1 MSNNYVLTHLHD
13 YYSLLD
19 SVTPFEAYC
28 KKAQELGMKYIARTN
43 HGNIF
48 NWVSAVQTAQKYG
61 LQFLH
66 GCEVYLTRSLDGEKV
81 RDNYHTILIARNY
94 DGVKELN
101 KLVSIS
107 NQRDHFYYKPR
118 LSFDEFLGISD
129 NIISTSACVA
139 GPLARL
145 DEDDPYFDRLVR
157 KYTYLEVQPHVGFNE
172 QMFLNKRLAEIA
184 HSTGKPLICGTDTH
198 CFDKYAMDCRK
209 IVMARK
215 HIAYAAEDELDLTMH
230 SYDEVVDMFKR
241 QGVLSEEDYL
251 AALENTNELA
261 EACEPVQ
268 LECSIKYPILNGSAE
283 KDKEVYLQTVDT
295 MLEDKIS
302 RGVIPQS
309 EADGFREGVKEENR
323 VFDKLNMYGFMLF
336 MHTIIAWCHSHGIP
350 TGPGRGSVGGSKI
363 AYILDITDIDPIKF
377 GTIFSRFASEYRV
390 EQGDID
396 TDVCPDQQEL
406 VFKHI
411 IDEFGKDYTGF
422 IVTFGTIATIR
433 SAVDDACGGLGE
445 LWKMQNLHERN
456 IRDAKKQIEAIGED
470 PILAH
475 KQENDEKIAAL
486 KKQIA
491 DWSAYDKAH
500 EGDNPYSVARSNKIK
515 AEFVSD
521 EAKAREKHPDVAYYI
536 DGLIGVPVSQSR
548 HPAGICV
555 SPERLDTNV
564 GTFVDSDGKIVCQ
577 LGMDDIHTRN
587 YVKLDILGLN
597 TLQIIRDAF
606 KLIGKDIPRCHEFN
620 FDDQKVWD
628 DTLRSPVGLFQMEG
642 GV

>member
-28 KKAQELGMKYIARTN
+28 KRAQSLGMKYIARTN

-48 NWVSAVQTAQKYG
+48 NWISATRTAQDYG

-94 DGVKELN
+94 DGVRELN

-157 KYTYLEVQPHVGFNE
+157 KYTFLEVQPHVGFTE
-172 QMFLNKRLAEIA
+172 QMFLNKRLADISHA
-184 HSTGKPLICGTDTH
+184 TGKPLICGTDTH
-198 CFDKYAMDCRK
+198 CLDKYAMDCRK

-215 HIAYAAEDELDLTMH
+215 HIAYAAEDDLDLTMH
-230 SYDEVVDMFKR
+230 SYDEVVDMFRK
-241 QGVLSEEDYL
+241 QGVLSEDDYM
-251 AALENTNELA
+251 AALDNTNLLA
-261 EACEPVQ
+261 EMCAPVEQ
-268 LECSIKYPILNGSAE
+268 ECSIKYPILNSSAE
-283 KDKEVYLQTVDT
+283 NDKKIYLETVDR

-302 RGVIPQS
+302 SGVIPQS
-309 EADGFREGVKEENR
+309 EAQAFREGVKEENR

-396 TDVCPDQQEL
+396 TDVCPDQQEI
-406 VFKHI
+406 VFNHI

-422 IVTFGTIATIR
+422 IVTFGTIATIK
-433 SAVDDACGGLGE
+433 SAVNDVCGGLGE
-445 LWKMQNLHERN
+445 LWKMQNLHEAQIKN
-456 IRDAKKQIEAIGED
+456 AKKQLEALTD
-470 PILAH
+470 
-475 KQENDEKIAAL
+475 DDKIAEL
-486 KKQIA
+486 KRQIA
-491 DWSAYDKAH
+491 EWSAYDKKH
-500 EGDNPYSVARSNKIK
+500 ESDNPYSVARSNKIK
-515 AEFVSD
+515 NEFVAD
-521 EAKAREKHPDVAYYI
+521 EAKAREKYKDVAYYI

-555 SPERLDTNV
+555 SPERLDENV
-564 GTFVDSDGKIVCQ
+564 GTFIDSDEKIVCQ

-606 KLIGKDIPRCHEFN
+606 KLAGYDHIPKCHEFN
-620 FDDQKVWD
+620 FDDQKVWQ

-642 GV
+642 EA

>member
-1 MSNNYVLTHLHD
+1 MNYVLTHLHD

-19 SVTPFEAYC
+19 SVTPFESYC

-43 HGNIF
+43 HGNIY
-48 NWVSAVQTAQKYG
+48 NWISAVQTAQNYG

-66 GCEVYLTRSLDGEKV
+66 GCEVYLTRSLNGDKV

-118 LSFDEFLGISD
+118 LTFDEFLKISD

-145 DEDDPYFDRLVR
+145 DENDPYFDRLVR
-157 KYTYLEVQPHVGFNE
+157 KYDFLEVQPHVGFNE
-172 QMFLNKRLAEIA
+172 QMFLNKRLADIA
-184 HSTGKPLICGTDTH
+184 HASGKPLILGTDTH
-198 CFDKYAMDCRK
+198 CLDQYAMDCRK
-209 IVMARK
+209 IMMARK

-230 SYDEVVDMFKR
+230 SCNEIVDMFR
-241 QGVLSEEDYL
+241 QQGVLSEADFMS
-251 AALENTNELA
+251 AIENTNALA
-261 EACEPVQ
+261 EMCEPVEQ
-268 LECSIKYPILNGSAE
+268 ECSIKYPILNGSAE
-283 KDKEVYLQTVDT
+283 NDKKVYLQTVDR
-295 MLEDKIS
+295 MLESKI
-302 RGVIPQS
+302 RNGIIPKDEVQ
-309 EADGFREGVKEENR
+309 AFRDGVKEENR

-363 AYILDITDIDPIKF
+363 AYILDITDINPIKF

-422 IVTFGTIATIR
+422 IVTFGTIATIK
-433 SAVDDACGGLGE
+433 SAVDDICGGLGE
-445 LWKMQNLHERN
+445 LWKMQHLHERQ
-456 IRDAKKQIEAIGED
+456 IKDAKRRIESLSNDVILSHRENNEQQISE
-470 PILAH
+470 
-475 KQENDEKIAAL
+475 L

-491 DWSAYDKAH
+491 EWNAYDKAH
-500 EGDNPYSVARSNKIK
+500 EADNPYSVTNSNKIK
-515 AEFVSD
+515 AEFLAD
-521 EAKAREKHPDVAYYI
+521 ENKARQQYKDVAYYI
-536 DGLIGVPVSQSR
+536 DGLIGVPTSQSR

-555 SPERLDTNV
+555 SPERLDENV
-564 GTFVDSDGKIVCQ
+564 GTFIDSEGKIVCQ

-606 KLIGKDIPRCHEFN
+606 KLAGYDHIPKSHEFN
-620 FDDQKVWD
+620 FDDQKVWE

-642 GV
+642 ET